1 MTSRVNYVKPA
12 EAESFSLFNRILA
25 GLRRN
30 RKQTY
35 IFLIVVFAASATYYA
50 LTPNRYIAVAKIMPA
65 MGNSAG
71 MAKGMMGAKFDGSLV
86 SSLISTRLVTEAN
99 TYIEIVGG
107 SPVLDEVLSHEYSGV
122 MGDRSGDLYQLW
134 DIDKKELARIKLLSK
149 SSFSAN
155 VKTGTVTI
163 SVETTCP
170 HLSAQV
176 ANEFVTQLD
185 EFKQALD
192 RSMAGNVSIFLTERI
207 DEQQVKVDEAEEE
220 QAEFYAS
227 NRNYLF
233 GDDPTLKL
241 EVERLDRDV
250 FFQRQLL
257 LNLMQLRATSDMERE
272 KELPRLSVLEWA
284 SAPQLKSGPA
294 RIKSVLLMTIAG
306 MLFVI
311 GIVALRES
319 YDWYFP
325 QETRVELE
333 SSYQSVGQDVRNVV
347 NRIRPSR
354 KVPERTEV

>member
-1 MTSRVNYVKPA
+1 MTARVNYVKPA
-12 EAESFSLFNRILA
+12 EAKSFSLFNRTLA

-30 RKQTY
+30 RKPIY
-35 IFLIVVFAASATYYA
+35 IFLTVVLVASATYYA
-50 LTPNRYIAVAKIMPA
+50 LTPNRYIASAKIMPA
-65 MGNSAG
+65 IASSPE
-71 MAKGMMGAKFDGSLV
+71 MAKGMMGAAFDGSLL
-86 SSLISTRLVTEAN
+86 SSLISTRLMTEAN
-99 TYIEIVGG
+99 TYMEILGG
-107 SPVLDEVLSHEYSGV
+107 NPVLDEVLSHEYSGV
-122 MGDRSGDLYQLW
+122 MGNRSSDLYQLW
-134 DIDKKELARIKLLSK
+134 DIDKKELARMKLLSK

-155 VKTGTVTI
+155 VKTGIVTI

-170 HLSAQV
+170 HLSAKV
-176 ANEFVTQLD
+176 ANEFVDQLD
-185 EFKQALD
+185 EFKRSLD
-192 RSMAGNVSIFLTERI
+192 RSMAGKVSSFLTERI

-241 EVERLDRDV
+241 GVERLDRDV

-257 LNLMQLRATSDMERE
+257 LSLMQLRVTSDMERE

-284 SAPQLKSGPA
+284 SPPQLKSGPA
-294 RIKSVLLMTIAG
+294 RIKSVLLMNFAG

-311 GIVALRES
+311 GIVALRAS

-333 SSYQSVGQDVRNVV
+333 SSYQSVGQDVRSVV
-347 NRIRPSR
+347 NRLKPSHR
-354 KVPERTEV
+354 VSEQTEV